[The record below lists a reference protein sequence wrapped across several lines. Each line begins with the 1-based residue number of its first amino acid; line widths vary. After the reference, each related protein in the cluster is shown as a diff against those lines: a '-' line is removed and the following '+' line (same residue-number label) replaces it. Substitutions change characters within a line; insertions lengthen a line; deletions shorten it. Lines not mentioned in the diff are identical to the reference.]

1 MRKEQNMRAG
11 PLLTI
16 FGIVGLMIHGAALMA
31 FSQGTA
37 PTTKQSASTGL
48 TTPGNAP
55 RVPASADMISLNFSG
70 ADLVEVIHVLARHLR
85 LNYTIDPE
93 VKGVVTIFSGE
104 PIKKEDLLP
113 IFHELLRMNN
123 AVAIKRGNLYRI
135 SGIKEGVGLAYP
147 KRTANGFAMRIVP
160 VRFFSVGEMKKLLT
174 PFVSS
179 GGEILEYSRGNF
191 LIMVD
196 LPSNIRRLLEIKDLI
211 DVNVF
216 TGTRMELY
224 KPRVATAEELA
235 EEMGKIMQ
243 SFAASTAQEEG
254 FAAQFMPLPRINQLL
269 VIAHSEAAW
278 NYVKRWIEKIDVI
291 AETPGRRIFI
301 YPVENGKAVELASIL
316 NDIYST
322 GAINRGDSGP
332 SLRQLHGL
340 TPGGSG
346 LTPGARGGQ
355 SSSGGASGRL
365 FAAAET
371 PSTRPAPRAQ
381 SRQTQRSRPRT
392 SPRAT
397 QAPPTRAEEGIRVVA
412 EPATNSLVIFA
423 TAQEYLNIRGVLQKL
438 DLIPRQVLMEVLVA
452 EVTLTDDFEF
462 GVEYALQKGGFP
474 DIGDVVPLAFP
485 GTLLGSP
492 GFIGGGGGFSAVF
505 NAGNDFR
512 VAIDALMQD
521 SRVKV
526 LSSPHLL
533 AVDNQPARIQVG
545 SEQPVATGT
554 VTSQEASATTT
565 TIQFKNI
572 GRILTIIPQVNSEG
586 LVNLQVKI
594 EVSDVGERV
603 LVGNQTFD
611 AFNIRDAETTA
622 VVQDSQTLV
631 IGGIITENNRKSRS
645 GVPYLMDIPFLGQ
658 LFRNTTDNADRTEL
672 VILITPRVIRNQQ
685 EADNVTDTFMN
696 KVSTVKKQLETDWR
710 SSNPLEGTTLSESSI
725 APTAVPAEPTT
736 GPKSGPLQDIRSR
749 APEHIGNQG
758 FALREIKFAA
768 SPKLR
773 ASNDPYPTSM
783 GQGYQDGENNES
795 VTAVKST
802 KDDVGFWRTL
812 FRVITFGIA
821 D

>member
-1 MRKEQNMRAG
+1 MSAR
-11 PLLTI
+11 PLLVI
-16 FGIVGLMIHGAALMA
+16 FGIVGLIVHGAPPAV
-31 FSQGTA
+31 FSQGKAPATA
-37 PTTKQSASTGL
+37 QAAASGVPA
-48 TTPGNAP
+48 PGGNVP
-55 RVPASADMISLNFSG
+55 RVTPSADMISLNFSG

-123 AVAIKRGNLYRI
+123 AIAVKRGNLYRI

-147 KRTANGFAMRIVP
+147 KRTTNGFAMRIVP

-179 GGEILEYSRGNF
+179 GGEILEYGRGNF
-191 LIMVD
+191 LIIVD

-235 EEMGKIMQ
+235 EEMATIMQ

-254 FAAQFMPLPRINQLL
+254 FAAQFLPLPRINQLL

-278 NYVKRWIEKIDVI
+278 NYVKRWIEKIDVV

-322 GAINRGDSGP
+322 GAINRTNSGP
-332 SLRQLHGL
+332 SLRELHGL
-340 TPGGSG
+340 SPGGSG
-346 LTPGARGGQ
+346 LTPGTSGNR
-355 SSSGGASGRL
+355 SGGTSGGV
-365 FAAAET
+365 FATAET
-371 PSTRPAPRAQ
+371 PSTQQSPRAQ
-381 SRQTQRSRPRT
+381 RRQPQPTRRT
-392 SPRAT
+392 PSPRAAK
-397 QAPPTRAEEGIRVVA
+397 APPQSAEEGIRVVA

-423 TAQEYLNIRGVLQKL
+423 TAQEYINIRGVLQKL

-452 EVTLTDDFEF
+452 EVTLTDEFEF

-474 DIGDVVPLAFP
+474 ATGDVVPLLFP
-485 GTLLGSP
+485 GSLLGSP
-492 GFIGGGGGFSAVF
+492 GFIGGGSGFSAVF
-505 NAGNDFR
+505 NSGNDFR
-512 VAIDALMQD
+512 VAINALMQD
-521 SRVKV
+521 SRIKV

-554 VTSQEASATTT
+554 VTSQEAVATTT

-586 LVNLQVKI
+586 LVNLQVKV
-594 EVSDVGERV
+594 EVSDVGTQTRV
-603 LVGNQTFD
+603 GSQVFD
-611 AFNIRDAETTA
+611 SFNIRDAETTA
-622 VVQDSQTLV
+622 VVQDGQTLV
-631 IGGIITENNRKSRS
+631 IGGIITENARKSRA

-658 LFRNTTDNADRTEL
+658 LFRDTTDNAVRTEL

-685 EADNVTDTFMN
+685 EADNVTDAFMN

-725 APTAVPAEPTT
+725 APSRTSAEPGTS
-736 GPKSGPLQDIRSR
+736 PKSGSLQDIKSIFPVRV
-749 APEHIGNQG
+749 ADKG
-758 FALREIKFAA
+758 FTLREIKVAVSPSLNPIQDERSGGVDNDGNAA
-768 SPKLR
+768 S
-773 ASNDPYPTSM
+773 ST
-783 GQGYQDGENNES
+783 
-795 VTAVKST
+795 TAVAT
-802 KDDVGFWRTL
+802 KDNAGFWSKVL
-812 FRVITFGIA
+812 RVITMGISG
-821 D
+821 